1 MAEAGRVERP
11 RRVSTFTGFKP
22 DKHATC
28 APLWLAESG
37 PLEGHALASTRRLAT
52 ACSTLAASLSL
63 LVGSVRI
70 ARTSLRLKG
79 GSLSR

>member
-22 DKHATC
+22 DKHATFT
-28 APLWLAESG
+28 PLGLAESG
-37 PLEGHALASTRRLAT
+37 PIEVHSLTSTRRLAT
-52 ACSTLAASLSL
+52 ACRTFAASLSL